1 MTDTGKLVVLMTC
14 ADEEESEEIAYA
26 LINEKLAAC
35 VNIIPKIKSV
45 YRFEGSFCCDS
56 EVLMI
61 AKTSQAK
68 FDLLKKRVT
77 EIHSYKLPEVIAL
90 PVSDG
95 LKGYLDWIDESL
107 FAE

>member
-68 FDLLKKRVT
+68 FDLLKKRVV
-77 EIHSYKLPEVIAL
+77 ELHSYKLPEIIAL
-90 PVSDG
+90 PVCGG
-95 LKGYLDWIDESL
+95 LGTYLDWIDESL
-107 FAE
+107 FTE